1 MGAALQAI
9 AYCLMCFGGPY
20 PLFVI
25 AFAING
31 LGLGLQDAQA
41 NTVLARLPNA
51 DIKVSL
57 AHAVYGLGATVAP
70 LVSTQFVIRV
80 SRFYLYYTTSIG
92 IAAGTC
98 ILLLLVFRGRTEDEV
113 CGVRPREAD
122 YEQRVAQGK
131 EGERGSAGKM
141 GRLLK
146 IPAVHYM
153 AFYLLIYVGSQLMTL
168 MIGWCG
174 DWYRRLDRK

>member
-1 MGAALQAI
+1 
-9 AYCLMCFGGPY
+9 MCFGGPF
-20 PLFVI
+20 PLFVV

-51 DIKVSL
+51 DIKLSV
-57 AHAVYGLGATVAP
+57 AHAVYGLGATIAP
-70 LVSTQFVIRV
+70 LVSTQFVIHV
-80 SRFYLYYTTSIG
+80 KRFYLYYATSIG

-98 ILLLLVFRGRTEDEV
+98 IMLLLVFRGRTEDEV

-131 EGERGSAGKM
+131 EGDRGSAGKM
-141 GRLLK
+141 GRLLR

-153 AFYLLIYVGSQLMTL
+153 AFYLLIYVGKLKKPLTT
-168 MIGWCG
+168 GRCRNR
-174 DWYRRLDRK
+174 YRRLDRE